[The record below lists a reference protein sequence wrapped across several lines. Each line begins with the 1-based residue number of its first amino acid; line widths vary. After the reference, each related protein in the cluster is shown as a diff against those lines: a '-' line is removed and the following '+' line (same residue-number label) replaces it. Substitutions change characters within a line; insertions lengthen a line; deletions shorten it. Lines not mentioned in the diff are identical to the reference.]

1 MSETAAPQKFKVND
15 RVKRADGVGG
25 FGVVKEIRYEIISNA
40 TEAAKEK
47 TAMINVF
54 WDNGTLSYH
63 GASMLA
69 IAK

>member
-1 MSETAAPQKFKVND
+1 MAHTLA
-15 RVKRADGVGG
+15 
-25 FGVVKEIRYEIISNA
+25 IRRFINL

-63 GASMLA
+63 GASALTA
-69 IAK
+69 AK